1 MDLSELASAQ
11 RDYLNAGEKLYPH
24 KILSAKSDIKL
35 RATEQLF
42 RYIGPNHRDNFLLV
56 ASPLINEMFMDIVA
70 SMDYDE
76 LCESGWWTKGFS
88 KREQFVA
95 YHQGLMD
102 LSREIA
108 SEIFSEKGLTLA

>member
-1 MDLSELASAQ
+1 M
-11 RDYLNAGEKLYPH
+11 N
-24 KILSAKSDIKL
+24 
-35 RATEQLF
+35 
-42 RYIGPNHRDNFLLV
+42 
-56 ASPLINEMFMDIVA
+56 IVV

-76 LCESGWWTKGFS
+76 LCESDWWTKGFA
-88 KREQFVA
+88 KGEQFVA